1 MGQRGKLK
9 RSKKYTK
16 LNENENT
23 RYQNLWDTTK
33 VVLRV
38 KFITLHVFITK
49 EEKS

>member
-9 RSKKYTK
+9 RSKKYIK

-23 RYQNLWDTTK
+23 RYQNLWDTAK
-33 VVLRV
+33 VGLRV
-38 KFITLHVFITK
+38 KFITLCVFITK